1 MPVLEIQKVPG
12 TFPASKSTRYFRA
25 IPCAGG
31 RRLVY
36 RGRPLVMGV
45 LNVTPDSFSDG
56 GSFLDPGAAVERGMQ
71 MAAEGADLIDVG
83 GESTRP
89 GAQAVP
95 AAEELRRVLPVIARL
110 SRVARV
116 PLSIDTSKAD
126 VARQALEAGASIVND
141 VTALRGD
148 AQMAPVAAQA
158 RAAVILMHMQGTPR
172 TMQQRPR
179 YHDVV
184 ADVAAFLLAAAAR
197 AERAGIERARI
208 LLDPGI
214 GFGKTVRHNLALMGA
229 LRQFVSLG
237 FPVVVGPSRKSFIGR
252 TLDAPE
258 VDGRLAGTLAC
269 VAQAYAS
276 GVHVVRVHDV
286 RETSQVIRMLEAMAH
301 AGR

>member
-1 MPVLEIQKVPG
+1 MPVLE
-12 TFPASKSTRYFRA
+12 ASRPSRLRRRESPDQVRRT

-95 AAEELRRVLPVIARL
+95 IAEELRRVLPVIARL

-126 VARQALEAGASIVND
+126 VARQALEVGASIVND

-148 AQMAPVAAQA
+148 AQMAVVAARA

-179 YHDVV
+179 YRDVV
-184 ADVAAFLLAAAAR
+184 GDVAAFLLAAAAR
-197 AERAGIERARI
+197 AERAGIARARI

-229 LRQFVSLG
+229 LRHFVSLG

-269 VAQAYAS
+269 VAQASAS

-286 RETSQVIRMLEAMAH
+286 REASQMIRMLEAMAH